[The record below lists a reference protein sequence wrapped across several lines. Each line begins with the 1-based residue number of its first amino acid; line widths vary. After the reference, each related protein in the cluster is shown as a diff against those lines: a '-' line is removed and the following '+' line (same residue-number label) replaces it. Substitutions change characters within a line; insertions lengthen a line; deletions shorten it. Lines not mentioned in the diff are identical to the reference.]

1 MNKTTISIILIVAV
15 ILIGWLLISHNK
27 SNTAETGMTDNQ
39 QKVFENILAGGKLK
53 VVITQEGSGPES
65 KIGDRVGMTYVGK
78 LENGTVF
85 DSNTDA
91 SAPYMFT
98 LGEGHVIQGWDLGVL
113 GMKKGEKRTLTIAP
127 ELGYGSAQNGK
138 IPPNSTLI
146 FDVELVSI
154 GQ

>member
-1 MNKTTISIILIVAV
+1 MNKTIISIILTIAV
-15 ILIGWLLISHNK
+15 IVIGWMLISNNK
-27 SNTAETGMTDNQ
+27 TSTSKTGLNEIQ

-53 VVITQEGSGPES
+53 VVTTQEGSGPES
-65 KIGDRVGMTYVGK
+65 KIGDRVGMNYVGK

-85 DSNTDA
+85 DSNTD
-91 SAPYMFT
+91 SNAPYMFT
-98 LGEGHVIQGWDLGVL
+98 LGEGRVIQGWDIGVL
-113 GMKKGEKRTLTIAP
+113 GMKKGEKRTLTIAS
-127 ELGYGSAQNGK
+127 ELAYGSAQYGV